1 MATETERKFLVKGEF
16 INLAV
21 KKINIIQRYLSIDS
35 YKTIRLRITGDDAFI
50 TIKGRPSGN
59 SISRNEW
66 EFRIPLKDANEM
78 MKICLPGMI
87 EKTRY
92 IIPSGAHKFEVDV
105 FHGKNEGLIIAE
117 LELSDE
123 SEYFEKPEWLG
134 EEVTGKPEYYNAN
147 LIK

>member
-21 KKINIIQRYLSIDS
+21 KKINIIQKYLSIDS

-50 TIKGRPSGN
+50 TIKGRPAGN

-66 EFRIPLKDANEM
+66 EFRIPVKDANEM

-117 LELSDE
+117 IELSDVYE
-123 SEYFEKPEWLG
+123 NFEKPGWLG

>member
-16 INLAV
+16 KNIAI
-21 KKINIIQRYLSIDS
+21 KQINITQRYLTVDS
-35 YKTIRLRITGDDAFI
+35 EKTVRLRISGDDAFI
-50 TIKGRPSGN
+50 TVKGRPAEN

-66 EFRIPLKDANEM
+66 EFSIPVNDAREM
-78 MKICLPGMI
+78 TKLCLPGMI

-92 IIPSGAHKFEVDV
+92 IVPSGNHNFEVDV
-105 FHGKNEGLIIAE
+105 FHGKNDGLIIAE
-117 LELSDE
+117 IELSEE
-123 SEYFEKPEWLG
+123 SEDFEKPEWLG

>member
-16 INLAV
+16 KNLAI
-21 KKINIIQRYLSIDS
+21 KLINITQRYLTVDS
-35 YKTIRLRITGDDAFI
+35 EKTVRLRISGDNAFI
-50 TIKGRPSGN
+50 TVKGKPNEN

-66 EFRIPLKDANEM
+66 EFSIPVNDAQEM
-78 MKICLPGMI
+78 MKLCLPGMI

-92 IIPSGAHKFEVDV
+92 IVPSRNHNFEVDV
-105 FHGKNEGLIIAE
+105 FHGKNDGLIIAE
-117 LELSDE
+117 IELSEE
-123 SEYFEKPEWLG
+123 SEDFEKPEWLG